1 VEEGLKE
8 AQSTNSQKYVALGWA
23 LRGKIIAKLGDTD
36 TAGTELQRAFT
47 LADQLQS
54 PSLIYPIAY
63 ALGQWHEGTG
73 NEREASALYGKA
85 KTTLE
90 QMATAVEDEA
100 LRSTFLQ
107 SALVQEIRERATRL
121 GG

>member
-1 VEEGLKE
+1 M
-8 AQSTNSQKYVALGWA
+8 
-23 LRGKIIAKLGDTD
+23 
-36 TAGTELQRAFT
+36 AGTELQRAFT

-63 ALGQWHEGTG
+63 DLAQWHESTG
-73 NEREASALYGKA
+73 KEREASALYGKA
-85 KTTLE
+85 KTTIE

-107 SALVQEIRERATRL
+107 SALVQEIHERATRL